1 MKKFICSLF
10 LIVSIINVNGQKSV
24 YGFVDLKPVYKY
36 TDSYNWDIFEVTSFG
51 SGSIET
57 LSDNAKSKLLIEL
70 FENGFSGKK
79 LIKPL
84 GLNLN
89 NNILNDASKLNTII
103 NDTSC
108 FVSIYN
114 KNIKPIFLS
123 KRKQYSKTFIIRINT
138 NNVLIKLKS

>member
-1 MKKFICSLF
+1 MKSVLLEKNKSMKKFICSLF
-10 LIVSIINVNGQKSV
+10 FIVSIINVNGQKSV

-36 TDSYNWDIFEVTSFG
+36 TDSYNWDIFEVTSYG

-89 NNILNDASKLNTII
+89 NNNYVEQIEEIRLLLLT
-103 NDTSC
+103 
-108 FVSIYN
+108 V
-114 KNIKPIFLS
+114 LS
-123 KRKQYSKTFIIRINT
+123 KIVELSKWNINFFIDSLWNRS
-138 NNVLIKLKS
+138 VFEV

>member
-1 MKKFICSLF
+1 MKKFICSLLF
-10 LIVSIINVNGQKSV
+10 MVSIINVNGQKNV

-79 LIKPL
+79 LIRPL